1 MLRRPLVLTI
11 FGWFLIL
18 AGAVGFV
25 AHFPMHRPGHAD
37 DAWPLGLELL
47 LLAAGVFIL
56 RGHNWARWLA
66 LGWIAFHVAVSFYD
80 SLSKVIAHTIILLI
94 FVAILFNPAARAWF
108 KAQSQAHT
116 NPPNPA

>member
-1 MLRRPLVLTI
+1 MVPHPRRRRRLRRALPHAPA
-11 FGWFLIL
+11 L
-18 AGAVGFV
+18 ARRRCLAPRPRV
-25 AHFPMHRPGHAD
+25 A
-37 DAWPLGLELL
+37 